1 MHDYDDVL
9 GLTRVREW
17 QRLRRWLAYPL
28 AVAAV
33 GLAALVG
40 HLELLGAMRVVVL
53 LFAVALVARLAGFV
67 PGLVALGLAIVACYY
82 FFLPP
87 AHSFALEDP
96 QDLIRL
102 LLFALVGWAIA
113 GWIRPAWA

>member
-9 GLTRVREW
+9 GLMRMREW
-17 QRLRRWLAYPL
+17 ERMRRKLAYPL
-28 AVAAV
+28 AIAAV
-33 GLAALVG
+33 GLAVFLG
-40 HLELLGAMRVVVL
+40 HLEPLGSMRAALL

-67 PGLVALGLAIVACYY
+67 PGLVALGLAVLSLHY

-87 AHSFALEDP
+87 AYSFAIVDP

-102 LLFALVGWAIA
+102 LLFALVGLAIA
-113 GWIRPAWA
+113 SWVRPTWA